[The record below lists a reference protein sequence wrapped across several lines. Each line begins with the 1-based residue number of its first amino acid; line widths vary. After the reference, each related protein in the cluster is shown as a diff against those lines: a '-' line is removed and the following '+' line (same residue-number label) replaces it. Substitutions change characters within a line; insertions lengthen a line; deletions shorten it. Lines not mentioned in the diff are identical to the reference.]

1 MFDPRTFCSPAL
13 FFHPWTHTAAGLLA
27 RLPPPAFMKPGDGM
41 PGDFLSH
48 LRLPVGKLEEARRL
62 PAANAHFVLLE
73 DDAPKTLLAFMTAW
87 EQGPPHRHL
96 AFWIPRH
103 LTSRHERAAAVLL
116 NGMRVPDDPELV
128 SGWLSDHLKRPA
140 TWAELTA
147 VLNFLQ
153 GLPAEAAVL
162 DSTGIAKFFG
172 DHGGREAARA
182 QFVRLQHQCLQV
194 LAQHHRDA
202 LLEKNLA
209 VVVFARR
216 GSLLAGHAERAQ
228 WAQLAQAL
236 GVAVVP
242 VSCETG
248 TGAKPTCQ
256 VFTVHEALGGTR
268 DAQEPAWIQ
277 DADAVWK
284 RVNPAKGKLR

>member
-13 FFHPWTHTAAGLLA
+13 FFHPWTHAAAGLLA
-27 RLPPPAFMKPGDGM
+27 RLPPPAVMKPGA
-41 PGDFLSH
+41 FLSQ
-48 LRLPVGKLEEARRL
+48 LRIPVGKLEEARRL

-73 DDAPKTLLAFMTAW
+73 DDTPRTLLAFMTAW
-87 EQGPPHRHL
+87 EKGPPHRHL

-103 LTSRHERAAAVLL
+103 LTGRYERAAAVLL

-140 TWAELTA
+140 TWAELAA

-162 DSTGIAKFFG
+162 DSTGIARFFG

-194 LAQHHRDA
+194 LIEHHRDA

-216 GSLLAGHAERAQ
+216 GSLLAGHAGRAQ

-242 VSCETG
+242 VSRQVGITDAPTG
-248 TGAKPTCQ
+248 D

-268 DAQEPAWIQ
+268 DAGEPAWIRE
-277 DADAVWK
+277 ADAVWR
-284 RVNPAKGKLR
+284 RVNPAKGKHR